1 VRYAKTFGLTPT
13 RALTDPRLAEN
24 MTIWRAA
31 RKMRKTRF
39 QIELSKIMAGDTL
52 GVGSILLTLAAM
64 YEDQ

>member
-1 VRYAKTFGLTPT
+1 
-13 RALTDPRLAEN
+13 